1 MTSIDKKQQA
11 IVVLLESLDNNTV
24 VSEFTATKLNS
35 DEGIELLNAKL
46 DCVFQSETIDEA
58 CETYS
63 KFINF
68 LQQEN
73 NMGNYIIEFEHLYKR
88 MTDFE
93 MKLPDSVLAFKLL
106 DGSNI
111 NDD

>member
-1 MTSIDKKQQA
+1 M
-11 IVVLLESLDNNTV
+11 ESLDNNTKAEKA
-24 VSEFTATKLNS
+24 VSEFTATELNS
-35 DEGIELLNAKL
+35 EEGMELLTAKL
-46 DCVFQSETIDEA
+46 DCVFQSETIGEA
-58 CETYS
+58 YETYS

-68 LQQEN
+68 LLQEN

>member
-1 MTSIDKKQQA
+1 
-11 IVVLLESLDNNTV
+11 
-24 VSEFTATKLNS
+24 
-35 DEGIELLNAKL
+35 
-46 DCVFQSETIDEA
+46 
-58 CETYS
+58 
-63 KFINF
+63 
-68 LQQEN
+68 
-73 NMGNYIIEFEHLYKR
+73 MGNYIIEFEHLYKR